1 MLGGLWLVTDQTIRA
16 TAAESARKAVDVDMA
31 GLVDIHATS
40 GRAELERRIADRLAL
55 TPVQDGAPHYLL
67 ADATGDWLAGDIAT
81 WPDLDAWVSEA
92 GTIRIG
98 EGTWAHAR
106 ATRLGADLQ
115 LVVARETG
123 GHGPLLWRVAMVF
136 LGGGLLFVL
145 LVGGL
150 GRAAATRLHGRIQQ
164 INHAFRDANEE
175 RLDAFVERRDPDEID
190 ELAGHSAAAISRQ
203 ARLVEAYRDASD
215 QVAHE
220 IRTPLMHLDARLT
233 RVLAAGAGPEV
244 ATRVADARAEIKRIV
259 TMLESLLDIAS
270 GKARRGDRHGL
281 RPVDLSTMVG
291 RICELYADSAE
302 ESGHRFTWS
311 IAPGIAFDC
320 EEAQVG
326 QLVTN
331 LLDNAFKY
339 SPAGSE
345 VRLALAPGPVLVVE
359 DDGPG
364 VPPGE
369 RERIFERFHR
379 GAHRDRDIPG
389 TGLGLALARAIAE
402 RHDLTIRLVPSD
414 KGARFVVEGGSR

>member
-1 MLGGLWLVTDQTIRA
+1 MVTDQTIRA
-16 TAAESARKAVDVDMA
+16 TAAGSARNAVDVDLA
-31 GLVDIHATS
+31 GLVDIHATG
-40 GRAELERRIADRLAL
+40 GREELERRIADRLAF
-55 TPVQDGAPHYLL
+55 TPAQDGAPHYLL
-67 ADATGDWLAGDIAT
+67 ADATGARLAGDIAT

-92 GTIRIG
+92 GTIRVG
-98 EGTWAHAR
+98 KDTLAHAR
-106 ATRLGADLQ
+106 ATRLGSDLQ

-123 GHGPLLWRVAMVF
+123 GHGPLLWRVALVF
-136 LGGGLLFVL
+136 LGGATLFVL

-150 GRAAATRLHGRIQQ
+150 GRAAAGRLHGRIER

-175 RLDAFVERRDPDEID
+175 RLGEMLDRSDPDEID

-220 IRTPLMHLDARLT
+220 IRTPLMHLDGRLT
-233 RVLAAGAGPEV
+233 RLLAAGAGTEV
-244 ATRVADARAEIKRIV
+244 TARLVEARADIKRIV
-259 TMLESLLDIAS
+259 AMLESLLDIAS

-281 RPVDLSTMVG
+281 RPVDLSTMVA

-302 ESGHRFTWS
+302 ESRHHFTWS
-311 IAPGIAFDC
+311 IAPGVVFDC
-320 EEAQVG
+320 EEAQLG

-339 SPAGSE
+339 APAGSR
-345 VRLALAPGPVLVVE
+345 VKLTLAPGPVLVVE

-364 VPPGE
+364 VPAAD

-379 GAHRDRDIPG
+379 GAQRHDVPG

-402 RHDLTIRLVPSD
+402 RHDLTIRLAPAD
-414 KGARFVVEGGSR
+414 KGACFVVEGQAR